1 MHTTKSS
8 GSAAATAAADALGR
22 KQRSGPAPG
31 EQVRYFLP
39 KAGSSSEHPEL
50 GQEMANEGEA
60 LVEAFKAGQLFY
72 TVVAWRA
79 TPEMNGCEA
88 KIVKRP
94 LPRS

>member
-8 GSAAATAAADALGR
+8 GSAAAPEAFKSG
-22 KQRSGPAPG
+22 QRGGPAPG
-31 EQVRYFLP
+31 ERVRYFLP

-50 GQEMANEGEA
+50 GQEIESEGEA
-60 LVEAFKAGQLFY
+60 LIEAFKAGQLFY

-79 TPEMNGCEA
+79 TPEMNGSEA

>member
-1 MHTTKSS
+1 MHTTKNS
-8 GSAAATAAADALGR
+8 GSAARTAADALNP
-22 KQRSGPAPG
+22 KQRIGSAAG
-31 EQVRYFLP
+31 ERVRYFLP

-50 GQEMANEGEA
+50 GQEVASEGEA

-79 TPEMNGCEA
+79 APEMNGSEA

-94 LPRS
+94 RPRS